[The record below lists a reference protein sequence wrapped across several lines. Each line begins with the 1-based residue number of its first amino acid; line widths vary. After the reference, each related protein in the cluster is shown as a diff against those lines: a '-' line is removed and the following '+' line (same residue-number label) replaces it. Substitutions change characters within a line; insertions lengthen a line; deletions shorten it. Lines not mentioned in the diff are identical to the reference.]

1 MRPKTETLIN
11 AAAMT
16 LIAVGT
22 GELRA
27 GNFLTG
33 AILVIAGAVLEFVK
47 YRTRGRY

>member
-1 MRPKTETLIN
+1 MKPKTETLIN

-22 GELRA
+22 GELRS

-33 AILVIAGAVLEFVK
+33 AILVISGSILEFVK
-47 YRTRGRY
+47 YWTRAQY